1 VRTIKTMSFSILMMT
16 MMTVTMKMLPSFQIP
31 FQLFDQAK
39 YLDKIQ
45 MISPKSSF
53 FNSVKKR
60 PMPKLTTYANK

>member
-1 VRTIKTMSFSILMMT
+1 VQTIITMSSSILMT
-16 MMTVTMKMLPSFQIP
+16 KMMTVTMKMLPSFQIP
-31 FQLFDQAK
+31 FQLFDLEN

-45 MISPKSSF
+45 MISPKSLF